1 MLKLIAHILKEKRK
15 ELRLPIILMSL
26 DSVGG
31 MLLYIMLYFT
41 VVGLVRNTLTGE
53 IIITYSLIC
62 LGAVV
67 FRLIIYR
74 TGYYL
79 CFARGAE
86 VCAQM
91 RLDLA
96 NHYRAL
102 SLGYFNR
109 HSSGALL
116 ETLVKD
122 ITNFELIIT
131 HTLPALVKT
140 AVTAALI
147 LIGMYCIDV
156 PLAIAQTITLLVLV
170 PFLHWGSSL
179 AEYFGNEKH
188 RLTARMISIVL
199 EYIKGIKVF
208 KAYNLTG
215 EKFDRMLY
223 SLETVRKTNIKAEIK
238 LSLPAAVYFIAAHF
252 LLPLALLS
260 SVYILKSGSV
270 SPEKLTAFMLMSLA
284 LSGVLISFEHA
295 YGLLKGLKP
304 AAEHVQKA
312 YTAQPLPCLQT
323 AGTAKVNTGT
333 TVGETRQEQSQ
344 PFDVSFDD
352 VSFSYREPFHTFQN
366 QSGESNTERETDGAK
381 QTAVL
386 HSISF
391 EAKQG
396 TVTALIGPS
405 GSGKTTIANL
415 IARFWDPQK
424 GTVKIGGKDIKEI
437 EPDTL
442 LQSVSAAF
450 QDSILLS
457 DTIYNN
463 IKIGKPDASESEV
476 IAAAQAAQCHKFI
489 SEQPDGY
496 NTLLAEGGAA
506 LSGGERQ
513 RIAIA
518 RALLKNAPIVLLDE
532 STASLDADNEW
543 KINAALDTLMQG
555 KTVFVIAHRLN
566 TIRNADQIIVLKN
579 GRIEEKGTHT
589 ELMQKRGTY
598 FEMIQE
604 QQKAAGW
611 EVSGEL
617 IPN

>member
-86 VCAQM
+86 VCAHM

-109 HSSGALL
+109 HSSGVLL

-140 AVTAALI
+140 AITAALI

-170 PFLHWGSSL
+170 PFLHWGNSL
-179 AEYFGNEKH
+179 AEHFGNEKH

-199 EYIKGIKVF
+199 EYIKGIKVC

-215 EKFDRMLY
+215 ER

-312 YTAQPLPCLQT
+312 YTAQPLPCVQT
-323 AGTAKVNTGT
+323 AGTSKINTDT
-333 TVGETRQEQSQ
+333 TVGKTGREQRQL
-344 PFDVSFDD
+344 FDVSFED
-352 VSFSYREPFHTFQN
+352 VSFSYRETFHTFQS
-366 QSGESNTERETDGAK
+366 QSGESNAEREIDAAK

-424 GTVKIGGKDIKEI
+424 GTVKIGGKDIKET

-442 LQSVSAAF
+442 LQSVSAVF

-476 IAAAQAAQCHKFI
+476 IAAAQAAQCHEFI
-489 SEQPDGY
+489 SELPDGY

-506 LSGGERQ
+506 LSGGESQ

-611 EVSGEL
+611 EVAKNL
-617 IPN
+617 

>member
-1 MLKLIAHILKEKRK
+1 M
-15 ELRLPIILMSL
+15 
-26 DSVGG
+26 
-31 MLLYIMLYFT
+31 
-41 VVGLVRNTLTGE
+41 
-53 IIITYSLIC
+53 
-62 LGAVV
+62 
-67 FRLIIYR
+67 
-74 TGYYL
+74 
-79 CFARGAE
+79 
-86 VCAQM
+86 
-91 RLDLA
+91 
-96 NHYRAL
+96 
-102 SLGYFNR
+102 
-109 HSSGALL
+109 
-116 ETLVKD
+116 
-122 ITNFELIIT
+122 
-131 HTLPALVKT
+131 
-140 AVTAALI
+140 
-147 LIGMYCIDV
+147 
-156 PLAIAQTITLLVLV
+156 
-170 PFLHWGSSL
+170 
-179 AEYFGNEKH
+179 
-188 RLTARMISIVL
+188 
-199 EYIKGIKVF
+199 
-208 KAYNLTG
+208 
-215 EKFDRMLY
+215 
-223 SLETVRKTNIKAEIK
+223 
-238 LSLPAAVYFIAAHF
+238 
-252 LLPLALLS
+252 
-260 SVYILKSGSV
+260 
-270 SPEKLTAFMLMSLA
+270 
-284 LSGVLISFEHA
+284 
-295 YGLLKGLKP
+295 
-304 AAEHVQKA
+304 QKA
-312 YTAQPLPCLQT
+312 YTAQPLPCVQI
-323 AGTAKVNTGT
+323 AGTSKIHTGT
-333 TVGETRQEQSQ
+333 IVEETGREQSQ
-344 PFDVSFDD
+344 PFDVSFEN
-352 VSFSYREPFHTFQN
+352 VSFSYRETFHTFQN
-366 QSGESNTERETDGAK
+366 QSGEANAERETGGAK

-424 GTVKIGGKDIKEI
+424 GTVKIGGKDIKET

-442 LQSVSAAF
+442 LQSVSAVF

-476 IAAAQAAQCHKFI
+476 IAAAQAAQCHEFI
-489 SEQPDGY
+489 SELPDGY

-611 EVSGEL
+611 EVAGEL

>member
-1 MLKLIAHILKEKRK
+1 M
-15 ELRLPIILMSL
+15 
-26 DSVGG
+26 
-31 MLLYIMLYFT
+31 
-41 VVGLVRNTLTGE
+41 
-53 IIITYSLIC
+53 
-62 LGAVV
+62 
-67 FRLIIYR
+67 
-74 TGYYL
+74 
-79 CFARGAE
+79 
-86 VCAQM
+86 
-91 RLDLA
+91 
-96 NHYRAL
+96 
-102 SLGYFNR
+102 
-109 HSSGALL
+109 
-116 ETLVKD
+116 
-122 ITNFELIIT
+122 
-131 HTLPALVKT
+131 
-140 AVTAALI
+140 
-147 LIGMYCIDV
+147 
-156 PLAIAQTITLLVLV
+156 
-170 PFLHWGSSL
+170 
-179 AEYFGNEKH
+179 
-188 RLTARMISIVL
+188 
-199 EYIKGIKVF
+199 
-208 KAYNLTG
+208 
-215 EKFDRMLY
+215 
-223 SLETVRKTNIKAEIK
+223 
-238 LSLPAAVYFIAAHF
+238 
-252 LLPLALLS
+252 
-260 SVYILKSGSV
+260 
-270 SPEKLTAFMLMSLA
+270 
-284 LSGVLISFEHA
+284 
-295 YGLLKGLKP
+295 
-304 AAEHVQKA
+304 QKA

-323 AGTAKVNTGT
+323 AGTSKSNTGT
-333 TVGETRQEQSQ
+333 TVGETGREQSQ
-344 PFDVSFDD
+344 PFDVSFED

-366 QSGESNTERETDGAK
+366 RSGESNTERETDGAK

-442 LQSVSAAF
+442 LQSVSAVF

-476 IAAAQAAQCHKFI
+476 IAAAQAAQCHEFI
-489 SEQPDGY
+489 SELPDGY

-543 KINAALDTLMQG
+543 KINAALDTLMQD

-566 TIRNADQIIVLKN
+566 TIRNANQILVLKN

-598 FEMIQE
+598 FKMIQE

-611 EVSGEL
+611 EVAKNL
-617 IPN
+617 

>member
-1 MLKLIAHILKEKRK
+1 M
-15 ELRLPIILMSL
+15 
-26 DSVGG
+26 
-31 MLLYIMLYFT
+31 
-41 VVGLVRNTLTGE
+41 
-53 IIITYSLIC
+53 
-62 LGAVV
+62 
-67 FRLIIYR
+67 
-74 TGYYL
+74 
-79 CFARGAE
+79 
-86 VCAQM
+86 
-91 RLDLA
+91 
-96 NHYRAL
+96 
-102 SLGYFNR
+102 
-109 HSSGALL
+109 
-116 ETLVKD
+116 
-122 ITNFELIIT
+122 
-131 HTLPALVKT
+131 
-140 AVTAALI
+140 
-147 LIGMYCIDV
+147 
-156 PLAIAQTITLLVLV
+156 
-170 PFLHWGSSL
+170 
-179 AEYFGNEKH
+179 
-188 RLTARMISIVL
+188 
-199 EYIKGIKVF
+199 
-208 KAYNLTG
+208 
-215 EKFDRMLY
+215 
-223 SLETVRKTNIKAEIK
+223 
-238 LSLPAAVYFIAAHF
+238 
-252 LLPLALLS
+252 
-260 SVYILKSGSV
+260 
-270 SPEKLTAFMLMSLA
+270 
-284 LSGVLISFEHA
+284 
-295 YGLLKGLKP
+295 
-304 AAEHVQKA
+304 
-312 YTAQPLPCLQT
+312 
-323 AGTAKVNTGT
+323 
-333 TVGETRQEQSQ
+333 GETRQEQSQ
-344 PFDVSFDD
+344 PFDVSFED

-424 GTVKIGGKDIKEI
+424 GTVKIGGKDIKET

-442 LQSVSAAF
+442 LQSVSAVF

-476 IAAAQAAQCHKFI
+476 IAAAQAAQCHEFI
-489 SEQPDGY
+489 SELSDGY
-496 NTLLAEGGAA
+496 NTMLAEGGAA

-589 ELMQKRGTY
+589 ELMQKHGIY

-611 EVSGEL
+611 EVAKNL
-617 IPN
+617 